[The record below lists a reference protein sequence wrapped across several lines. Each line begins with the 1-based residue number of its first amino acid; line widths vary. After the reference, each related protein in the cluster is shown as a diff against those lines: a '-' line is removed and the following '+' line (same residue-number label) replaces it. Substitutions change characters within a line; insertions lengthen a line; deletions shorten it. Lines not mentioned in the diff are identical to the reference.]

1 MVRRETHRGGM
12 SIVEVLLALLLASVA
27 MFPILGLFRS
37 SRGTSEANV
46 ETLQAMYLA
55 QKALEQVRRE
65 ALVRFDDLES
75 VPRPAPLIAE
85 EIKDVCYWF
94 RRIDVFNHNLGN
106 RQVFPYLSRTL
117 RDYKASV
124 EITPYEGMEDLKHCK
139 ITIHY
144 PRKAHGRRLTR
155 YVLESLVAR
164 RSLF

>member
-1 MVRRETHRGGM
+1 M

-37 SRGTSEANV
+37 SRGGSEANV
-46 ETLQAMYLA
+46 ESLQAMYLA

-65 ALVRFDDLES
+65 AKVRFDELES
-75 VPRPAPLIAE
+75 VPAPRPLVAE

-106 RQVFPYLSRTL
+106 RGVFPYLSRAL
-117 RDYKASV
+117 RDYRASV
-124 EITPYEGMEDLKHCK
+124 EIRPFRDMKDLKHCR

-144 PRKAHGRRLTR
+144 PRKAQGRHMTT

-164 RSLF
+164 KSLF